1 MKRTQFEL
9 YTMNAVTSKFEYI
22 ETFRNKYKLNDLI
35 AVLEEE
41 YQVIEVKQ

>member
-9 YTMNAVTSKFEYI
+9 YTMNVVTSKFEYI
-22 ETFRNKYKLNDLI
+22 TTLRNRYKLNDLI
-35 AVLEEE
+35 SVLDEE